1 MSGSFS
7 PLRKAVVSISV
18 VVASFAFVAGGAT
31 AAHAEM
37 DPWETPPQADVDW
50 TPGTGWSTGPTPN
63 YTWWPGN
70 YILNSFDI
78 FGYDIYTLKSGYGA
92 SMSDAYGMQQ
102 WGGYKSCGVGR
113 SGEIVCSI
121 N

>member
-7 PLRKAVVSISV
+7 PLRKAVISTSV

-37 DPWETPPQADVDW
+37 DPWEAPIQADVDW
-50 TPGTGWSTGPTPN
+50 VPGTGWAGSTNSG

-70 YILNSFDI
+70 YILDHFD
-78 FGYDIYTLKSGYGA
+78 FLGYDFFTLKSGFPA
-92 SMSDAYGMQQ
+92 SASDAYGMQQ
-102 WGGYKSCGVGR
+102 WGGYKTCNVGR

-121 N
+121 Y